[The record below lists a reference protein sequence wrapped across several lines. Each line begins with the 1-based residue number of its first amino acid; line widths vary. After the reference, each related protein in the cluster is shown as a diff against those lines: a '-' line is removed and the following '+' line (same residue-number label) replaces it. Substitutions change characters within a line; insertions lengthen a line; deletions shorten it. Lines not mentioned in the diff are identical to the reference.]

1 MNQYELSD
9 FLLLHNFKS
18 IWHLTKFKNLPSIL
32 KHGLLSRNI
41 LENNQILFHP
51 VGWDKIVQTRPQ
63 DFTHDWVACQIN
75 PHNKFTIGRRKHYNL
90 KRNLVNDKDID
101 DRRLVLI
108 EIDLIKLSQDSTLD
122 TYITRGNQAA
132 YNEKFEKCALLDF
145 HSVLDLRI
153 INKNCS
159 SKEID
164 NVNPSLSKIDNNHR
178 MAEVLIKDRIPP
190 DLIRKL
196 WVSTNQHRLFINKQ
210 SSDFQVNVCPEFFND
225 LYDLP
230 ISSRPNI
237 LELKIKHRNKPE
249 ILVGDKVDVTGYG
262 LGTVMKIMLPYYL
275 GDFGSYGK
283 IKFHKQLINF
293 KL

>member
-18 IWHLTKFKNLPSIL
+18 VWHLTKFSNLPSIL
-32 KHGLLSRNI
+32 KRGLLSRNI
-41 LENNQILFHP
+41 LENNQIMFNP
-51 VGWDKIVQTRPQ
+51 VGWDKIVQTRPPE
-63 DFTHDWVACQIN
+63 FTKDWIACQIN

-90 KRNLVNDKDID
+90 KRSLVNDRDTD

-108 EIDLIKLSQDSTLD
+108 EIDLIKLSQDSSLD
-122 TYITRGNQAA
+122 TYITRGNQAS
-132 YNEKFEKCALLDF
+132 YNEKFDKCALLDF
-145 HSVLDLRI
+145 HSVLDLRM

-164 NVNPSLSKIDNNHR
+164 NINPSLSTVDNNHR
-178 MAEVLIKDRIPP
+178 MAEVLIKDKISPE
-190 DLIRKL
+190 LIRKL
-196 WVSTNQHRLFINKQ
+196 WVATTQHRLIINKQ
-210 SSDFQVNVCPEFFND
+210 SSDFQVNVCSEFFED
-225 LYDLP
+225 LSDLP
-230 ISSRPNI
+230 LSSRPNI
-237 LELKIKHRNKPE
+237 FELKIKYRNKPE

-262 LGTVMKIMLPYYL
+262 LGKIIKIMPPYYL

-283 IKFHKQLINF
+283 IKFHMQLINF